1 MADQPTSPLDDAPE
15 EIKLA
20 VDLIYLLESN
30 EIDPEVALNALK
42 IVQNDLENKLKAIC
56 KSCKICDGIF
66 TFRLSNEKEQML
78 IGTDNY
84 TALCRNCYNLR
95 KNPEENV

>member
-30 EIDPEVALNALK
+30 EIDPEVALRKAAL
-42 IVQNDLENKLKAIC
+42 A
-56 KSCKICDGIF
+56 
-66 TFRLSNEKEQML
+66 
-78 IGTDNY
+78 Y
-84 TALCRNCYNLR
+84 RNSIQ
-95 KNPEENV
+95 EEESR

>member
-1 MADQPTSPLDDAPE
+1 MTEQPTSPLDDAPE

-42 IVQNDLENKLKAIC
+42 IVQNDLENKLKA
-56 KSCKICDGIF
+56 K
-66 TFRLSNEKEQML
+66 
-78 IGTDNY
+78 
-84 TALCRNCYNLR
+84 
-95 KNPEENV
+95 